1 MAFVIGLRQGMAQFC
16 SSILSMKNFTHKL
29 FGATVR
35 TFTLAAMI
43 IVFATSCARKIR
55 FTNSVVEPA
64 AEGYVKIKKDKNK
77 NYALDIRVN
86 NLASPKRLQPA
97 KQTYVVWIETIN
109 GGKNIG
115 QLSSASGLFTS
126 SLKASLKTVTPFKPT
141 RLYITAEDNGDI
153 QYPGLQSVLMTEQ
166 FSVK

>member
-1 MAFVIGLRQGMAQFC
+1 ME
-16 SSILSMKNFTHKL
+16 NFTHNPIK
-29 FGATVR
+29 R
-35 TFTLAAMI
+35 TTLVLAAMG
-43 IVFATSCARKIR
+43 VMMLFVTSCARKIR
-55 FTNSVVEPA
+55 FTNSVVTPA

-86 NLASPKRLQPA
+86 NLASPKRLQPP
-97 KQTYVVWIETIN
+97 KQTYVVWIETAN

-115 QLSSASGLFTS
+115 QMSSASGLFTS
-126 SLKASLKTVTPFKPT
+126 SLKASLKTVTSFKPT

-153 QYPGLQSVLMTEQ
+153 QYPGLQSVLMTDQ